1 METKKSSYTPGYF
14 TLFDLSEENDP
25 EQKRPFREWSLVH
38 GGPTVYLHTEW
49 GDDGKRYAKLLE
61 QSPELLEA
69 LKATLSAMREA
80 RDTWGDGYKPGVNWL
95 KAWDNAKAAIAKV
108 EGRNKGE

>member
-1 METKKSSYTPGYF
+1 METKKSSYTPGPLEISDGSIWGISQF
-14 TLFDLSEENDP
+14 GARVRLANIVKHSPMNGIDSEANGI
-25 EQKRPFREWSLVH
+25 L
-38 GGPTVYLHTEW
+38 
-49 GDDGKRYAKLLE
+49 YAA
-61 QSPELLEA
+61 SPELLEA